1 MPRDVT
7 VTFDDGSTTIYRGVP
22 DEATPEQVNT
32 RAMAEHPGRKVTVLD
47 GGQPGNVLTQTLAS
61 GAAGFG
67 KAVGAVPALLGAPAQ
82 YFRNQRDPN
91 AGLNAP
97 SELGKSIMDY
107 WQEVGDRYGLKNKWG
122 KAAAEGTG
130 GGLVFGGFAPLAMAA
145 NATGGV
151 AGEGAAALFGDNG
164 LTRAGGALVG
174 SVGSGMA
181 LNKIA
186 TAVSPNLANLSA
198 RGMEGLTPE
207 ILERAATLQAASRA
221 KGVTM
226 DLAQAVTAVGGKG
239 SNLQALRDQLA
250 QAKQGANVQKFLED
264 QPSQLRAYLQ
274 EALDVPGAHI
284 IPEQQAANN
293 LQQAATNAVQ
303 GAKDARSAAV
313 KGDYKK
319 LGDLPP
325 GSGERLAAVAER
337 VAAEPGLRAEAKAA
351 AAAFAAQ
358 VRGEDPKLLQAITN
372 AKEAYLAAA
381 PGKARMAASDAYQK
395 ARAAL
400 ESAKAAP
407 LKALDVDTAIGKIV
421 GDFKGTPINPTDP
434 VLKGHIKHLGTEL
447 NKEFK
452 TLSPQIAAVEQK
464 FADLTETLV
473 NPMKQ
478 SVTGRVAQPRGY
490 LDNVEAQQGAFSRVM
505 EAGSDPRAMV
515 SPVMKLAKDTAA
527 TGDKQAF
534 RDSLAAYIGR
544 KLDTATEAGG
554 TAIATGNNADLPEK
568 VWQGLFGNVR
578 QAQGMRDAVAIIAKQ
593 DGGDPVKAVAG
604 LDRVIETVAA
614 LKNTVKAG
622 GMTPQDMMQEGGRS
636 LPATLVRAVKMP
648 AQTAGLRMEQAN
660 LGKAFEKLDVIL
672 TTPEG
677 HKLLQ
682 KAAAAKS
689 RSDILR
695 LLSNF
700 GSSAEA
706 TTQVQLPAG
715 Q

>member
-1 MPRDVT
+1 MPT
-7 VTFDDGSTTIYRGVP
+7 IKLPDGSSLEMP
-22 DEATPEQVNT
+22 EDPTPEDLVALKAISQK
-32 RAMAEHPGRKVTVLD
+32 AEAGR
-47 GGQPGNVLTQTLAS
+47 PNVLTQTLAS

-67 KAVGAVPALLGAPAQ
+67 KALGMVPTLIGAPAQ
-82 YFRNQRDPN
+82 YFRNQRGPD
-91 AGLNAP
+91 ASLNAP
-97 SELGKSIMDY
+97 SKLGKIVTDY
-107 WQEVGDRYGLKNKWG
+107 AQEIGDRYGLQNKWA
-122 KAAAEGTG
+122 KAGVEGAG
-130 GGLVFGGFAPLAMAA
+130 GGVAFGGVAPVAMAA
-145 NATGGV
+145 NAIGG
-151 AGEGAAALFGDNG
+151 ATSEGAASLFGDNA
-164 LTRAGGALVG
+164 LTRFAGGLVG

-181 LNKIA
+181 LNKLA

-198 RGMEGLTPE
+198 RAMEGLTPE
-207 ILERAATLQAASRA
+207 VLERAAALQSASRA

-274 EALDVPGAHI
+274 EALDVPGANI

-293 LQQAATNAVQ
+293 LQQAATNAVE
-303 GAKDARSAAV
+303 GTKKARSAAV
-313 KGDYKK
+313 KADYEAV
-319 LGDLPP
+319 GTLPADA
-325 GSGERLAAVAER
+325 GKRLAAIADNI
-337 VAAEPGLRAEAKAA
+337 AKQAGRSDEMRAA
-351 AAAFAAQ
+351 AAAFAAR
-358 VRGEDPKLLQAITN
+358 VRGESADL
-372 AKEAYLAAA
+372 AKAVADARAALSTAA
-381 PGKARMAASDAYQK
+381 PGKARAAAQAELQRATQAVDA
-395 ARAAL
+395 
-400 ESAKAAP
+400 AKQQP
-407 LKALDVDTAIGKIV
+407 LRALDVDTAIGQLV
-421 GDFKGTPINPTDP
+421 GDFKGTPINPTNP
-434 VLKGHIKHLGTEL
+434 KVKGDVKYLAQAL
-447 NKEFK
+447 NEEFK
-452 TLSPQIAAVEQK
+452 RLSPQVAAAEQK
-464 FADLTETLV
+464 FANLSDTLV

-534 RDSLAAYIGR
+534 RDSLAAYISR

-568 VWQGLFGNVR
+568 VWRGLFGNVR

>member
-67 KAVGAVPALLGAPAQ
+67 KAAHLIPQLMQLPTRLISHGEAGNYPAINEFLQKGTDF
-82 YFRNQRDPN
+82 Y
-91 AGLNAP
+91 
-97 SELGKSIMDY
+97 
-107 WQEVGDRYGLKNKWG
+107 QEIADKYGLKNPWG
-122 KAAAEGTG
+122 KAAAESVG
-130 GGLVFGGFAPLAMAA
+130 GGAAFGGVGPVAMAS
-145 NATGGV
+145 NAVGGLTS
-151 AGEGAAALFGDNG
+151 ELAAKLFGDNG
-164 LTRAGGALVG
+164 LTRGLGGLVG
-174 SVGSGMA
+174 GVGSGMA
-181 LNKIA
+181 LNKA
-186 TAVSPNLANLSA
+186 VTAVSPNLANLSA
-198 RGMEGLTPE
+198 RAMEGLTPDV
-207 ILERAATLQAASRA
+207 LERAAQLQSASRA

-239 SNLQALRDQLA
+239 SNLQALRDRLA
-250 QAKQGANVQKFLED
+250 QVKQGANVQKFLED

-274 EALDVPGAHI
+274 EALDVPGANI

-293 LQQAATNAVQ
+293 LQQAATNAVE
-303 GAKDARSAAV
+303 GVKKARSAAV
-313 KGDYKK
+313 KADYEAA
-319 LGDLPP
+319 GTLPADA
-325 GSGERLAAVAER
+325 GKRLAAIADNI
-337 VAAEPGLRAEAKAA
+337 AKQAGRSDEMRAA
-351 AAAFAAQ
+351 AAAFAAR
-358 VRGEDPKLLQAITN
+358 VRGESADL
-372 AKEAYLAAA
+372 AKAVADARAALSTAA
-381 PGKARMAASDAYQK
+381 PGKARAAAQAELQRATQAVDA
-395 ARAAL
+395 
-400 ESAKAAP
+400 AKQQP
-407 LKALDVDTAIGKIV
+407 LRALDVDTAIGQLV
-421 GDFKGTPINPTDP
+421 GDFKGTPINPTNP
-434 VLKGHIKHLGTEL
+434 KVKGDVKYLAQAL
-447 NKEFK
+447 NEEFK
-452 TLSPQIAAVEQK
+452 RLSPQVAAAEQK
-464 FADLTETLV
+464 FANLSDTLV

-534 RDSLAAYIGR
+534 RDSLAAYISR
-544 KLDTATEAGG
+544 KLDNATKAGG
-554 TAIATGNNADLPEK
+554 TAIATGNNPDLPEK

-614 LKNTVKAG
+614 LTNTIKAG
-622 GMTPQDMMQEGGRS
+622 GMTQADIMAEGGHS
-636 LPATLVRAVKMP
+636 GVATVVRAAGKP
-648 AQTAGLRMEQAN
+648 FQTAGLRMEQAN

-682 KAAAAKS
+682 KAAAAKN

-706 TTQVQLPAG
+706 TTQAQLPAG